1 MGELVII
8 DYRDERLPELLKR
21 PYSIAEYLEKVA
33 PIVKDVASRGLE
45 ALKEY
50 SRRFDGVEPK
60 YVVMD
65 ADEAWSLVKSIEP
78 RVLTALRRAIEAV
91 EAFNRML
98 YEEIVSR
105 PSSFEWKGIHYTP
118 VSRPLRSVGAY
129 VPGGQHPYPSTAI
142 MTVVPAR
149 VAGVERIVVATP
161 PVREGEL
168 AGLPNPLVAAA
179 AVLAGAD
186 EILVAGGAQAI
197 AALAYG
203 IPRVLEPVD
212 KIVGPGSPYVEAAKL
227 LVVDKVG
234 IDMVAGPSEIAVIAD
249 GKADPKRVALEMLSQ
264 LEHGPLSTA
273 LLVTNSAW
281 LVDIVSQLLEKHV
294 KAENMGRAIIVR
306 VDSIERGVRIIDDF
320 APEHLYIE
328 AEDGAKIAR
337 MVKNAGLV
345 SVRMPTA
352 LTDYAAGPSHVLPTS
367 GYARIRG
374 GLTPLDFIKYSVI
387 VAGVPSPRLAEAALA
402 LAEAED
408 FRWHAEALR
417 YLLLEIGERLG

>member
-1 MGELVII
+1 MGELIVV
-8 DYRDERLPELLKR
+8 DYRDERLPRLLQR
-21 PYSIAEYLEKVA
+21 PYNIAEYVEKVA
-33 PIVKDVASRGLE
+33 PIVRDVASRGLE

-65 ADEAWSLVKSIEP
+65 ADEAWPLAKNVEP

-98 YEEIVSR
+98 YEELASK
-105 PSSFEWKGIHYTP
+105 PSSFEWKGVRYTP
-118 VSRPLRSVGAY
+118 LSRPLRSIGAY
-129 VPGGQHPYPSTAI
+129 VPGGQHPYPSTAV

-168 AGLPNPLVAAA
+168 AGLPNPLVVAAA
-179 AVLAGAD
+179 LLAGAD

-203 IPRVLEPVD
+203 IPEVLEPVD
-212 KIVGPGSPYVEAAKL
+212 KIVGPGGPYVEAAKL
-227 LVVDKVG
+227 LVVDRVG
-234 IDMVAGPSEIAVIAD
+234 IDMVAGPSEVAVLAD

-264 LEHGPLSTA
+264 LEHGPLSMA
-273 LLVTNSAW
+273 LLVTNSTW
-281 LVDIVSQLLEKHV
+281 LVDVVKQLIEKHV
-294 KAENMGRAIIVR
+294 EAENMGRAVIVR
-306 VDSIERGVRIIDDF
+306 VDTLERGLKIIDDF

-328 AEDGAKIAR
+328 AENGEKLAKR
-337 MVKNAGLV
+337 VKNAGLV
-345 SVRMPTA
+345 SVATPTA
-352 LTDYAAGPSHVLPTS
+352 LTDYAAGPSHVLPTG

-374 GLTPLDFIKYSVI
+374 GLTPLDFLRYSVV
-387 VAGVPSPRLAEAALA
+387 VAGRPDPRLVNAALA
-402 LAEAED
+402 LAEAEG

-417 YLLLEIGERLG
+417 YLLLGLTEG